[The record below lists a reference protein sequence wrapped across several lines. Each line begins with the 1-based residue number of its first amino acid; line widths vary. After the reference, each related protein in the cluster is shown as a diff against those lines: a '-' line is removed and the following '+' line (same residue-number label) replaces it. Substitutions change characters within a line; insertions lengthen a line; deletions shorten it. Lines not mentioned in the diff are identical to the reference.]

1 MVMAK
6 DFSTSTILVIEDNLP
21 INKLFCKNLSASGF
35 LCYGVT
41 TIDEAISHIE
51 NDMPNL
57 LILDFELP
65 DGYGTRVLDYLD
77 ANQQFIPT
85 IVVSAST
92 RVLELRHYPQYKID
106 HILVKPISPRQ
117 LSDLVKQ
124 TLG

>member
-1 MVMAK
+1 MAK

-77 ANQQFIPT
+77 ANQQFNPT
-85 IVVSAST
+85 IVLSYSI
-92 RVLELRHYPQYKID
+92 RVLELFYYPQ
-106 HILVKPISPRQ
+106 
-117 LSDLVKQ
+117 
-124 TLG
+124 